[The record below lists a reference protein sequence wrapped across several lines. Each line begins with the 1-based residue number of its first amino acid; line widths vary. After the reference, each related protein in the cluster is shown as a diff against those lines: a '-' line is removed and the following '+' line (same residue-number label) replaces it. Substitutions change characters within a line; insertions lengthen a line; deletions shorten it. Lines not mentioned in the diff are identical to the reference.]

1 VAGLVGPDGKP
12 ISSAQFT
19 NKKADPPKTGAA
31 FGHWAGRDVTFASL
45 PGGGVVQFDLSKLT
59 TTDYRNMLD
68 HYQVNSSQAVLSFMQ
83 HQSDWFI
90 ECDDKKIADLVEGQI
105 RERWTQ
111 LNRAMAQANWAGYSP
126 NVLEWE
132 NDINSRQLVL
142 NKIKDLIP
150 EECRVEWKEELGWAP
165 PGRTPPK
172 FKTFDGIKQFG
183 QGWPIPVDNSFWYP
197 LLMQNGDYYGK
208 KLLRPAF
215 TSWFFSM
222 LVHLFANR
230 YYERF
235 GEPTPIG
242 RAPFDDELAVDVDST
257 PIRGVDYMMSVLQN
271 LRNRGVVVL
280 PNDVTEFTSGSSS
293 SQKMHYDYDIEY
305 LESQMRGADF
315 ERYLT
320 RLDEEISLG
329 MFTPILLMRTA
340 DVGSYNLGV
349 GHMQMY
355 LWMLNAMNDDRA
367 YYINKYVI
375 KPMVD
380 YNISPNA
387 PRARIAFRK
396 LGNTSSE
403 VLQAMLVALIQHDK
417 AVPDLEQ
424 LGKMTGM
431 TLKQV
436 RQTTKPPPAPGQ
448 QDPAGPSPDPAAPTE
463 PAGPK
468 TGNRDVTE
476 VYATTQEILARVRP
490 QVERAFRE
498 HTFGADTRLSMGYK
512 RKFEKAL
519 EVADIENA
527 VTAANQFYRTLD
539 HWLNDVVALGES
551 EFTGPDTFMAMFSR
565 VVEIELERIVN
576 A

>member
-1 VAGLVGPDGKP
+1 MPQLLGPNGRP
-12 ISSAQFT
+12 ISSKDLV

-31 FGHWAGRDVTFASL
+31 FGQWAGRDITFASL

-59 TTDYRNMLD
+59 LADYRAMLD

-83 HQSDWFI
+83 HQSDFHI

-111 LNRAMAQANWAGYSP
+111 LNRAMAQANWAGFSP

-132 NDINSRQLVL
+132 NDVNSKQLVL
-142 NKIKDLIP
+142 NKVKDLIP
-150 EECRVEWKEELGWAP
+150 EECRVNWKEELGWAP
-165 PGRTPPK
+165 PNRTPPK

-183 QGWPIPVDNSFWYP
+183 MGWPIPVDNSFWYP
-197 LLMQNGDYYGK
+197 LLMSNGDYYGK

-222 LVHLFANR
+222 LIHLFANR

-242 RAPFDDELAVDVDST
+242 RAPFDDELAVEPDGAPV
-257 PIRGVDYMMSVLQN
+257 RGADYMMSVLQN
-271 LRNRGVVVL
+271 LRNRGVVIL
-280 PNDVTEFTSGSSS
+280 PNDVTEWGGSHTGSSS
-293 SQKMHYDYDIEY
+293 KVHYDYDIEY

-320 RLDEEISLG
+320 RLDEEISLA

-367 YYINKYVI
+367 YYINKYVTS
-375 KPMVD
+375 PMVD

-387 PRARIAFRK
+387 PRAKIVFRK
-396 LGNTSSE
+396 LGNISAE
-403 VLQAMLVALIQHDK
+403 VLQAVLTALIQHGN
-417 AVPDLEQ
+417 AIPDLEQ
-424 LGKMTGM
+424 LGTMTGM
-431 TLKQV
+431 TLKEIK
-436 RQTTKPPPAPGQ
+436 QTTKPPPAPGAP
-448 QDPAGPSPDPAAPTE
+448 DPAAPAPNPAAPTE

-468 TGNRDVTE
+468 PKNADFTE
-476 VYATTQEILARVRP
+476 IHATAQEILNRVRP

-498 HTFGADTRLSMGYK
+498 RTLNRDTKLSMGYK
-512 RKFEKAL
+512 RKFERAL
-519 EVADIENA
+519 EDAGIENA
-527 VTAANQFYRTLD
+527 VTVANEFYGRLD
-539 HWLNDVVALGES
+539 NWLGDVVALGES
-551 EFTGPDTFMAMFSR
+551 EFSGPDTFMAMFSR
-565 VVEIELERIVN
+565 VVDIELERISV
-576 A
+576 

>member
-1 VAGLVGPDGKP
+1 MPALLGPNGKP
-12 ISSAQFT
+12 ISSEFY
-19 NKKADPPKTGAA
+19 NKKADPPKTGPA
-31 FGHWAGRDVTFASL
+31 FGNWAGRDVTFATL
-45 PGGGVVQFDLSKLT
+45 PGGGVVQFDLTKLT
-59 TTDYRNMLD
+59 IADFRSMLD

-83 HQSDWFI
+83 HQSDFHI
-90 ECDDKKIADLVEGQI
+90 ECEDDKIAELVDGQI

-111 LNRAMAQANWAGYSP
+111 LNRAMSQANWAGYSP
-126 NVLEWE
+126 NVLEWD
-132 NDINSRQLVL
+132 NDINARQLVL

-150 EECRVEWKEELGWAP
+150 EECRVHWKEEEGWAP

-172 FKTFDGIKQFG
+172 FKTFDGIQQFAH
-183 QGWPIPVDNSFWYP
+183 GWPIPVDNAFWYP

-222 LVHLFANR
+222 LVHMFANR

-235 GEPTPIG
+235 GEPVPVG
-242 RAPFDDELAVDVDST
+242 RAPFDDELAVDPNSE
-257 PIRGVDYMMSVLQN
+257 PIRGADYMMTVLQN

-280 PNDVTEFTSGSSS
+280 PNDVTEWGGHASTSSS
-293 SQKMHYDYDIEY
+293 KVHYDYDIEY

-320 RLDEEISLG
+320 RLDEEISLA

-367 YYINKYVI
+367 YYINKYI
-375 KPMVD
+375 IGPMVD

-387 PRARIAFRK
+387 PRAKMVFRK
-396 LGNTSSE
+396 LGNVQGE
-403 VLQAMLVALIQHDK
+403 ILQALLVALINKDK
-417 AVPDLEQ
+417 AMPDLEQ
-424 LGKMTGM
+424 LGQMAGM

-436 RQTTKPPPAPGQ
+436 RQTAKPAPAPGQ
-448 QDPAGPSPDPAAPTE
+448 TDPNAPADPAAPGKAAKGT
-463 PAGPK
+463 
-468 TGNRDVTE
+468 TSGNTDFTE
-476 VYATTQEILARVRP
+476 VVATTEDILNRVRP
-490 QVERAFRE
+490 QIERAFRD
-498 HTFGADTRLSMGYK
+498 HSLGSDTQISMGYK

-519 EVADIENA
+519 EYAGVTNA
-527 VTAANQFYRTLD
+527 VKVANDFYGRLD
-539 HWLNDVVALGES
+539 HWLKDVVTLGEA
-551 EFTGPDTFMAMFSR
+551 EFSGPDSFMSMFSR
-565 VVEIELERIVN
+565 VVNLELERITE
-576 A
+576 